1 MQFSRTTI
9 FLIAAIV
16 PFWTVA
22 SAQPAG
28 STQKRF
34 DIPRIDAAST
44 VDGVLDEDAW
54 QRAAVIS
61 DLHQLDPIE
70 YAEASEDTD
79 IYVYYDEDA
88 LHIGAR
94 LWSSGA
100 DTVTANILRQGRFIW
115 TDDQFIVVLDPFN
128 NGRDGYSFRLNPN
141 GVRHDGL
148 YIGPSRAQWD
158 WDGIWQGAAT
168 IDENGWTAEMA
179 IPFKTLSLNA
189 ENDTWR
195 INFGREMQSKNEA
208 MGWVSRNRSQNPA
221 ISGLATGFE
230 NLSQGVGLDIVPSMI
245 LRDSKNFR
253 VPGSESEFDP
263 SLDVFYR
270 LTPSLNASLTIN
282 TDFSA
287 TEVDDRQVNLTRFG
301 LFFPEKRDFFLQDAD
316 AFEFGDLGTLFD
328 TQLSR
333 VLDQNARPFFSRR
346 IGLSRSGQP
355 VDLKYGGKIS
365 GRTGPWN
372 IGALAIRQDEFG
384 DVDATDLFVGRIT
397 RNVLTESRLGVIATQ
412 GDPLSNLDNSLVGF
426 DFRYLNTRLPNGK
439 TVQAEAWYQQSD
451 TDDLT
456 GDDAAWGLRFQLPS
470 QSGLL
475 ARVGIKE
482 VGENFNPALG
492 FINRAGIRDTSVEL
506 GWIKRNSDQARIR
519 SFLTRFGLQRVEWLD
534 GGLQQQIIDGRVFS
548 IFNQAGDNLRLI
560 YRQTKEV
567 LREPFTIW
575 DPDPSSGELPITIP
589 VGEYDFV
596 TPTLAI
602 QATGVRKLSGSLVLR
617 TGDFY
622 TGKRNNA
629 DAQMTWTPTERFRTF
644 LSYSYNDIDLPQGDF
659 ELRLARVGLDF
670 IFSNTLSWV
679 NLIQY
684 DNDSEILGFNSR
696 LHWIPEAGR
705 EAFIVL
711 NHNLEDRDRD
721 NTYRSQI
728 ADVSLKF
735 SYTFRF

>member
-1 MQFSRTTI
+1 MQLSRTTTY
-9 FLIAAIV
+9 LIAAIV
-16 PFWTVA
+16 PVWSIA
-22 SAQPAG
+22 SAQPVGATLK
-28 STQKRF
+28 SF
-34 DIPRIDAAST
+34 EIPRIDAVST
-44 VDGVLDEDAW
+44 VDGVLDEEVW
-54 QRAAVIS
+54 QQAAVIS

-70 YAEASEDTD
+70 YANPSEDTD
-79 IYVYYDEDA
+79 VYVYYDEDA

-100 DTVTANILRQGRFIW
+100 ETVTANILRQGRFIW

-148 YIGPSRAQWD
+148 YTGPNRAQWD

-168 IDENGWTAEMA
+168 IDENGWTAEMS

-230 NLSQGVGLDIVPSMI
+230 NLSQGVGLDVVPSLI
-245 LRDSKNFR
+245 VRDTKNY
-253 VPGSESEFDP
+253 VIPGSESEVEP
-263 SLDVFYR
+263 QLDVFYR

-355 VDLKYGGKIS
+355 VDLEYGGKLS
-365 GRTGPWN
+365 GRAGPWN
-372 IGALAIRQDEFG
+372 IGALAIRQGEFG
-384 DVDATDLFVGRIT
+384 DVDATDLFVGRVT

-451 TDDLT
+451 TDDQT

-534 GGLQQQIIDGRVFS
+534 GGLQQQVIDGRIFS

-602 QATGVRKLSGSLVLR
+602 QATGARKLSGSLVLR

-629 DAQMTWTPTERFRTF
+629 DAQMTWVPTRRFRAF
-644 LSYSYNDIDLPQGDF
+644 VSYSYNDIDLPQGDF
-659 ELRLARVGLDF
+659 ELRLSRVGLDF

-684 DNDSEILGFNSR
+684 DNDSEVLGLNSR

-721 NTYRSQI
+721 NTFRSQV
-728 ADVSLKF
+728 ADISVKF

>member
-1 MQFSRTTI
+1 MKLTRITT
-9 FLIAAIV
+9 FLIAVVV
-16 PFWTVA
+16 PVGSIA
-22 SAQPAG
+22 LAQPAG

-34 DIPRIDAAST
+34 EIPRIDAVST
-44 VDGVLDEDAW
+44 VDGVLDEDVW
-54 QRAAVIS
+54 QQAAVIS

-70 YAEASEDTD
+70 YEEPSEDTD
-79 IYVYYDEDA
+79 IYVYFDEDA

-100 DTVTANILRQGRFIW
+100 ETVTANILRQGRFIW

-168 IDENGWTAEMA
+168 VDDNGWTAEMS

-195 INFGREMQSKNEA
+195 INFGREMQSKNET

-221 ISGLATGFE
+221 ISGFATGFE
-230 NLSQGVGLDIVPSMI
+230 NLSQGVGLDVVPSLI
-245 LRDSKNFR
+245 VRDSKNFR
-253 VPGSESEFDP
+253 APGSESEFDP

-328 TQLSR
+328 TQLSG

-384 DVDATDLFVGRIT
+384 DVDATDLFVGRFT

-519 SFLTRFGLQRVEWLD
+519 SLLTRFGLQRVEWLD
-534 GGLQQQIIDGRVFS
+534 GGLQQQIIDGRIFS

-560 YRQTKEV
+560 YRRTKEV

-575 DPDPSSGELPITIP
+575 DPDPSSGEAPIAIP
-589 VGEYDFV
+589 VGEYNFV

-602 QATGVRKLSGSLVLR
+602 QATGFRKLSGSVVLR

-629 DAQMTWTPTERFRTF
+629 DAQLTWVPTQRFRTF

-684 DNDSEILGFNSR
+684 DNDSEVLGFNSR

-721 NTYRSQI
+721 NTFRSQI
-728 ADVSLKF
+728 ADISVKF

>member
-1 MQFSRTTI
+1 MHFSRITTL
-9 FLIAAIV
+9 LIAVTV
-16 PFWTVA
+16 PVGSVA
-22 SAQPAG
+22 LAQPVG

-34 DIPRIDAAST
+34 DIPRLESAPV

-54 QRAAVIS
+54 RQAATIS

-70 YAEASEDTD
+70 YAEPSEDTD
-79 IYVYYDEDA
+79 IYVYFDEEA

-100 DTVTANILRQGRFIW
+100 ETVTANILRQGRFIW
-115 TDDQFIVVLDPFN
+115 TDDQFIVVIDPFN

-148 YIGPSRAQWD
+148 YVGPSRAQWD

-168 IDENGWTAEMA
+168 IDENGWTAEMS

-221 ISGLATGFE
+221 ISGLATGFA
-230 NLSQGVGLDIVPSMI
+230 NLSQGRGLDIVPSLI
-245 LRDSKNFR
+245 VRDSKNFR

-287 TEVDDRQVNLTRFG
+287 AEVDDRQVNLTRFG

-316 AFEFGDLGTLFD
+316 AFEFGELGTLFD

-355 VDLKYGGKIS
+355 VDLKYGGKLS
-365 GRTGPWN
+365 GRAGPWN

-384 DVDATDLFVGRIT
+384 DVEATDLFVGRVT
-397 RNVLTESRLGVIATQ
+397 RNVLTESRLGVIMTQ
-412 GDPLSNLDNSLVGF
+412 GDPLSNLDNNLVGF
-426 DFRYLNTRLPNGK
+426 DFRYLNTRLPSGK
-439 TVQAEAWYQQSD
+439 TLQAEAWYQQSD
-451 TDDLT
+451 TDGLT
-456 GDDAAWGLRFQLPS
+456 GNDAAWGLRFQLPS

-482 VGENFNPALG
+482 VEENFNPALG
-492 FINRAGIRDTSVEL
+492 FINRAGVRDTSVEL

-534 GGLQQQIIDGRVFS
+534 GGLQQQIIDGRIFS

-560 YRQTKEV
+560 YRRTKEV

-575 DPDPSSGELPITIP
+575 NPDPSSGEAPITIP
-589 VGEYDFV
+589 VGEYNFV

-602 QATGVRKLSGSLVLR
+602 QATGVRKLSGSVVLR

-629 DAQMTWTPTERFRTF
+629 DAQVTWVPTQRFRAF
-644 LSYSYNDIDLPQGDF
+644 LSYSYNDIELPQGDF
-659 ELRLARVGLDF
+659 RLRLARVGLDF

-684 DNDSEILGFNSR
+684 DNDSEVLGFNSR

-711 NHNLEDRDRD
+711 NHNLDDRDR
-721 NTYRSQI
+721 NNSFRSQI
-728 ADVSLKF
+728 ADISLKF

>member
-1 MQFSRTTI
+1 
-9 FLIAAIV
+9 
-16 PFWTVA
+16 
-22 SAQPAG
+22 
-28 STQKRF
+28 
-34 DIPRIDAAST
+34 
-44 VDGVLDEDAW
+44 
-54 QRAAVIS
+54 
-61 DLHQLDPIE
+61 
-70 YAEASEDTD
+70 
-79 IYVYYDEDA
+79 
-88 LHIGAR
+88 
-94 LWSSGA
+94 
-100 DTVTANILRQGRFIW
+100 
-115 TDDQFIVVLDPFN
+115 
-128 NGRDGYSFRLNPN
+128 
-141 GVRHDGL
+141 
-148 YIGPSRAQWD
+148 
-158 WDGIWQGAAT
+158 
-168 IDENGWTAEMA
+168 
-179 IPFKTLSLNA
+179 
-189 ENDTWR
+189 
-195 INFGREMQSKNEA
+195 MQSKNET

-221 ISGLATGFE
+221 ISGFATGFE
-230 NLSQGVGLDIVPSMI
+230 DLSQGVGLDVVPSLI
-245 LRDSKNFR
+245 VRDSKNFR
-253 VPGSESEFDP
+253 APGSESEFDP

-384 DVDATDLFVGRIT
+384 DVDATDLFVGRFT

-426 DFRYLNTRLPNGK
+426 DFRYLNTRLSNGK

-451 TDDLT
+451 TDELT
-456 GDDAAWGLRFQLPS
+456 GDDAAWGVRFQLPS

-482 VGENFNPALG
+482 VEENFNPALG

-575 DPDPSSGELPITIP
+575 DPDPSSGEMPITIP

-629 DAQMTWTPTERFRTF
+629 DAQMTWVPTQRFRAF

-684 DNDSEILGFNSR
+684 DNDSEVLGFNSR

-721 NTYRSQI
+721 NTFRSQI
-728 ADVSLKF
+728 ADISVKF